1 MNDTT
6 LTLRR
11 AEAADA
17 AALDRLAE
25 LEEAAPLTGDIL
37 VAERGGAVVAA
48 LTPADDRAVGDIF
61 LPTARA
67 LQMLRD
73 WAAEL
78 GAPAP
83 RPRRAR
89 RPRMALLRTAA
100 MR

>member
-11 AEAADA
+11 AEPADA
-17 AALDRLAE
+17 AALDRLVE
-25 LEEAAPLTGDIL
+25 LEEAAPLRGDVL

-48 LTPADDRAVGDIF
+48 LTPADDRAVADIF

-67 LQMLRD
+67 VKMLRD

-83 RPRRAR
+83 RPRRVR
-89 RPRMALLRTAA
+89 RLGIALPRMAAVR
-100 MR
+100 